1 MRKMATKDDVLAEL
15 NRLQLPDGRSLVTA
29 DMIRAL
35 AVDGAVVRFVI
46 EAASSEDARQM
57 EPIRQAAVE
66 LVQKLAGV
74 SDVSAVLTAHEAK
87 PAAKAPPKLSVG
99 GHPDPKR
106 KDIRPKG
113 VQRVIAVGSGKGG
126 VGKSTVSVNL
136 AVALAREGLKVGL
149 LDADFYGPSQPRMLG
164 VSKRPSQS
172 PEGQIV
178 PPEAFGIKMMS
189 IGLMVDDKQA
199 LVWRG
204 PMLMGAIQQMLGDVD
219 WGKLDVLILDLPPG
233 TGDVQLT
240 LGQQKVLDG
249 AVIVSTPQD
258 VALID
263 ARKAIDMFDKLS
275 VPVLG
280 LVENMSLYICP
291 NCGHEAH
298 LFGHGGVR
306 AEAKAMGAPLLAQ
319 LPIDLDTRLG
329 GDAGTPVAAG
339 EGAAAELYRDLARK
353 LA

>member
-1 MRKMATKDDVLAEL
+1 MLTKDQVLAEL
-15 NRLQLPDGRSLVTA
+15 SRLQLPDGRNVVSA
-29 DMIRAL
+29 DMVRAL
-35 AVDGAVVRFVI
+35 QVEAGAVRFI
-46 EAASSEDARQM
+46 LEAPSADDARKM
-57 EPIRQAAVE
+57 EPIRLAAVE
-66 LVQKLAGV
+66 LVEGLDGV
-74 SDVSAVLTAHEAK
+74 ETATVVLTAHEGQ
-87 PAAKAPPKLSVG
+87 PAQKAPPSLKVG

-106 KDIRPKG
+106 RDIRPAG
-113 VQRVIAVGSGKGG
+113 VKRVIAVGSGKGG

-136 AVALAREGLKVGL
+136 AVALAREGQRVGL

-164 VSKRPSQS
+164 VTHRPGQS
-172 PEGQIV
+172 PEGKIV
-178 PPEAFGIKMMS
+178 PPEVFGIKMMS
-189 IGLMVDDKQA
+189 IGLMVEEKQA

-204 PMLMGAIQQMLGDVD
+204 PMLMGAIQQLLGDVD
-219 WGKLDVLILDLPPG
+219 WGELDVLVLDLPPG

-275 VPVLG
+275 IPVLG

-291 NCGHEAH
+291 KCGHEAH
-298 LFGHGGVR
+298 LFGHGGVE
-306 AEAKAMGAPLLAQ
+306 AEAKAMKAPLLAQ

-339 EGAAAELYRDLARK
+339 EGAAAALYRELARK
-353 LA
+353 LI